1 MVVYYFILCGLTF
14 LGVTNALSNK
24 NKNYQNL
31 IVIIALLTLFIF
43 AALRSVNIGA
53 DTRQYVSHFIKISN
67 TDFSDLNNYSHIWY
81 GDIEPGYKIYNKL
94 LSFISRNPQ
103 AITVANSFIQI
114 LLISILIFRDSKH
127 KWLSVF
133 LYYTFC
139 FYQTALNL
147 TPSSFVSYFVFLSF
161 PFIKNKRLIAFLA
174 FVLIGMT
181 FHTSA
186 IFFIP
191 LYFLSKIKISPKSM
205 FAVLVICLLC
215 TLGYTT
221 FLSIIVNIVPSKYVW
236 YIDST
241 IEHRQFFV
249 ELLVYIS
256 HLIVIIFCFMLL
268 SRNKRKQFLV
278 DNPVMSW
285 AFIFETVLYV
295 LSTQSSMFSRGAF
308 LFSPYVIIIIPELLN
323 AIEDKKKKFI
333 ATSCIVIYGLVLY
346 IARVNVNNVG
356 TTMPYEFFI
365 K

>member
-14 LGVTNALSNK
+14 LGVANALSNK
-24 NKNYQNL
+24 NKNYQNV
-31 IVIIALLTLFIF
+31 IVIIALLLLFIF
-43 AALRSVNIGA
+43 AALRSINIGA
-53 DTRQYVSHFIKISN
+53 DTRQYVSHFLKISN
-67 TDFSDLNNYSHIWY
+67 TNISDFSNYNNGWY
-81 GDIEPGYKIYNKL
+81 GDVEIGYKFYNK
-94 LSFISRNPQ
+94 FISFFSKNPQ
-103 AITVANSFIQI
+103 AITIVNSLVQI

-161 PFIKNKRLIAFLA
+161 PFIKNKKLIAFLA

-205 FAVLVICLLC
+205 FAVLCICLFC
-215 TLGYTT
+215 MIGYST
-221 FLSIIVNIVPSKYVW
+221 FLSIIINIIPAKYVW
-236 YIDST
+236 YIDSAR
-241 IEHRQFFV
+241 EHAHTSV

-256 HLIVIIFCFMLL
+256 HFIALVFCLLML
-268 SRNKRKQFLV
+268 NKQKRKKFIE
-278 DNPVMSW
+278 DNPVMLW

-308 LFSPYVIIIIPELLN
+308 LFSPFVIIMIPEILN
-323 AIEDKKKKFI
+323 TIDNKNKRFI
-333 ATSCIVIYGLVLY
+333 ATCCIVIYGLVLY

-356 TTMPYEFFI
+356 TTMPYEFFF
-365 K
+365 

>member
-14 LGVTNALSNK
+14 LGVANALSNK
-24 NKNYQNL
+24 NKNYQNV
-31 IVIIALLTLFIF
+31 IVIIALLLLFIF
-43 AALRSVNIGA
+43 AALRSINIGA

-147 TPSSFVSYFVFLSF
+147 TPSSFVSYFIFLSF
-161 PFIKNKRLIAFLA
+161 PFIKNKKFVAFLA

-191 LYFLSKIKISPKSM
+191 LYFLSKIKINPKSM
-205 FAVLVICLLC
+205 FAVLSICLLC

-221 FLSIIVNIVPSKYVW
+221 FLSIIVNIVPSKYVL

-241 IEHRQFFV
+241 REHKQFFV

-256 HLIVIIFCFMLL
+256 HLIVIAFCFMLL

-285 AFIFETVLYV
+285 AFIFETVFYV

-323 AIEDKKKKFI
+323 AIDDKKKKFI

-356 TTMPYEFFI
+356 TTMPYEFFT

>member
-14 LGVTNALSNK
+14 FGLANALSNK
-24 NKNYQNL
+24 NKNYQNV
-31 IVIIALLTLFIF
+31 IVIIALLLLFIF
-43 AALRSVNIGA
+43 AALRSINIGA

-205 FAVLVICLLC
+205 FAVLCICLFC
-215 TLGYTT
+215 TIGYST
-221 FLSIIVNIVPSKYVW
+221 FLSVIINIIPSKYAG

-241 IEHRQFFV
+241 IEHKQFFV

-256 HLIVIIFCFMLL
+256 HLIAITFCFMLL
-268 SRNKRKQFLV
+268 SKNKRKQFLV

-323 AIEDKKKKFI
+323 AIDDKKKKFI
-333 ATSCIVIYGLVLY
+333 ATSCIVIYVLVLY

-356 TTMPYEFFI
+356 TTMPYEFFF
-365 K
+365 